1 MVVLRA
7 LELENFKTY
16 HPKVRIETKGGFNAV
31 VGPNGCGK
39 SNFMDALSFALGCR
53 ASSVR
58 GKKLEDLIS
67 NNLSEKHFKGRR
79 FATVRVIFSIENE
92 EANNLELSEYVSRL
106 EDYEELLLILSR
118 TITGEGTS
126 EYAIAEKKVLQHEY
140 FALLAKLGLRNNA
153 QTFLVFQNQI
163 ESVAF
168 KTPKE
173 LTAMFEE
180 LSDSID
186 LKAQYEEAL
195 QQKQRLDE
203 ESALF
208 FQQRKALSSE
218 RKRYKEQSAEAK
230 HYRELEERL
239 NRVKSTKSL
248 LHLYKFSLQQ
258 TQIENDLNKLQ
269 QELESSKE
277 SLKDVESKLQQQRTL
292 SANASKFKSTTQK
305 KLEGLLQEV
314 ENFHLLQTTKESQR
328 QEIEKQLASKKR
340 SQATLQ
346 EKISSTESE
355 ISKLRETL
363 EDVEQA
369 LQITEQ
375 EIVNAS
381 TECTLSSEDYETYK
395 NLKREVA
402 SKTSF
407 LKQELETLQRNEQ
420 LLSQQKTGLE
430 QKLEKALAEQ
440 VACTAE
446 KDKIEDQIK
455 RAYNKV
461 EQLRQEA
468 ESKTLEKQQMMIQ
481 RNESLDR
488 RKQLEQTLRVIQNE
502 LIECGAILHENDI
515 QTRMEEAFTVM
526 KRVFPGIK
534 GKLRD
539 LVYPVQSKYRTSFEV
554 VFGNFLDA
562 VVVDNSQTGAECI
575 SYLKQQRLGSMLFL
589 PLADI
594 RPKPI
599 DEDLRRLGGSCK
611 LLVDVLNCQPQYV
624 SAMRYAAGSTVICDS
639 LEEARQ
645 VFSRVKR
652 EQKRRIKLCS
662 LDGTVINKSGFVT
675 GGHVDTEETDKRM
688 QRQKI
693 EELRRQQTAILD
705 ELSHLTTANMSRLDD
720 KIEKIAND
728 INTRES
734 QIVVLERELDSLK
747 ERKKQLSE
755 KLSTCHNIVVDKLRH
770 QLDEKNRKFSDIT
783 QQVQAILQ
791 EIRNHENQTFSNF
804 ISKFGLSDSFTFEQK
819 YIQGLENLS
828 EKKNKL
834 DTQRVKLSRRLDYEN
849 DSLRACQE
857 RLKLLIT
864 EISSTEDSSLSILQ
878 EEESTRK
885 QLEQLEKEVANLR
898 VTLRNQST
906 SFEQENEKSRNLRKQ
921 LISIQEQINQ
931 AEKQLGNK
939 QEELNELKL
948 ARSELLR
955 SCMLNETLIP
965 LKGNRQLSDEDAI
978 PEDDELDFDSLSRR
992 YRDCK
997 TDDDFAKV
1005 INEIEE
1011 NEHQIVSELDKIAP
1025 NLLAG
1030 DKLLSVK
1037 TRIEEIVQKY
1047 EATRQ
1052 EAMEATRKFQK
1063 IREERRRRFLSCF
1076 NVVSANIDRVYK
1088 ELTRNSVSQ
1097 LGGTAYLALE
1107 SYEEPYLHGV
1117 KYHAMPPSKRFRDME
1132 QLSGGEKTL
1141 AALALIFAIQAYRPA
1156 PFIVLDEV
1164 DAALDRD
1171 NLEKVAR
1178 FILQRSRMNSPK
1190 EQYIVISLKDKFYE
1204 MADALIGI
1212 YRDMERS
1219 CSGVLSLDLNQFGEV
1234 SLQQ

>member
-67 NNLSEKHFKGRR
+67 NNIREKYSKGKI
-79 FATVRVIFSIENE
+79 FATVRVIFSIEEE
-92 EANNLELSEYVSRL
+92 EAISLELSEHVSRL
-106 EDYEELLLILSR
+106 KDDEQLLLTLSR

-126 EYAIAEKKVLQHEY
+126 DYAIAEKKVLQHEY
-140 FALLAKLGLRNNA
+140 FAILAKLGLRNNA

-168 KTPKE
+168 KTPKD

-218 RKRYKEQSAEAK
+218 RKRYKEQSAEAQ

-248 LHLYKFSLQQ
+248 LQLYKFSIQR
-258 TQIENDLNKLQ
+258 TQLENDLKKLQ
-269 QELESSKE
+269 HEIESNKE
-277 SLKDVESKLQQQRTL
+277 SLQDTELKLQQQRTI
-292 SANASKFKSTTQK
+292 SANASKSKAATQK
-305 KLEGLLQEV
+305 KLERLLQEV
-314 ENFHLLQTTKESQR
+314 ENLHLLQTTKESQK
-328 QEIEKQLASKKR
+328 QEIDKQLANKKR
-340 SQATLQ
+340 SQAALQ
-346 EKISSTESE
+346 EKISTTESE

-363 EDVEQA
+363 EDIEQA
-369 LQITEQ
+369 IQITVQ
-375 EIVNAS
+375 DIANAK
-381 TECTLSSEDYETYK
+381 TECTLSLEDYEIYK

-420 LLSQQKTGLE
+420 LLSQQKRGLE
-430 QKLEKALAEQ
+430 QKLEQAISKQ
-440 VACTAE
+440 DACIAE

-455 RAYNKV
+455 RAYNKL
-461 EQLRQEA
+461 EQMREDA
-468 ESKTLEKQQMMIQ
+468 ESKTLEKQQMITQ
-481 RNESLDR
+481 RNEMLDR
-488 RKQLEQTLRVIQNE
+488 RRQLEQTLRVIQNE
-502 LIECGAILHENDI
+502 LIECGAILHENNV
-515 QTRMEEAFTVM
+515 QTKMEEAFTVM

-539 LVYPVQSKYRTSFEV
+539 LVYPIQSKYRTAFQV

-599 DEDLRRLGGSCK
+599 QEDLRRLGGSCK
-611 LLVDVLNCQPQYV
+611 LLADVLNCQPQYL

-652 EQKRRIKLCS
+652 EQRRRIKVS
-662 LDGTVINKSGFVT
+662 LDGTVINKSGFIT
-675 GGHVDTEETDKRM
+675 GGYFDAEEADKST
-688 QRQKI
+688 QRQRI
-693 EELRRQQTAILD
+693 EELRTQQGAILD
-705 ELSHLTTANMSRLDD
+705 ELSHLTTANISRLDD

-728 INTRES
+728 ISNRQS
-734 QIVVLERELDSLK
+734 QVEVLERELDSLK
-747 ERKKQLSE
+747 RRKRQLSGE
-755 KLSTCHNIVVDKLRH
+755 LSTNLNVNVDKLRYE
-770 QLDEKNRKFSDIT
+770 LDDKNRKFSDIT
-783 QQVQAILQ
+783 QQVQIIAQ
-791 EIRNHENQTFSNF
+791 QIRNYENQTFSNF
-804 ISKFGLSDSFTFEQK
+804 LTKFGLSDSSTFEQK

-828 EKKNKL
+828 EKRNKL
-834 DTQRVKLSRRLDYEN
+834 DTQKVKLSRRLEYEN
-849 DSLRACQE
+849 DSLRAAQE
-857 RLKLLIT
+857 RLKILSA
-864 EISSTEDSSLSILQ
+864 EISSTEESSLSILQ
-878 EEESTRK
+878 EEESARK
-885 QLEQLEKEVANLR
+885 QLEQLEREVVSLRATLQNL
-898 VTLRNQST
+898 SS
-906 SFEQENEKSRNLRKQ
+906 SFEQENERSRNLRKQ
-921 LISIQEQINQ
+921 LIGIQEQINLS
-931 AEKQLGNK
+931 EKQLGNK
-939 QEELNELKL
+939 QEEFNELKL

-955 SCMLNETLIP
+955 SCLLNETSIP
-965 LKGNRQLSDEDAI
+965 LKDNRILTDDDAI
-978 PEDDELDFDSLSRR
+978 PEDDELDFDNLSRR

-1005 INEIEE
+1005 INEMEE

-1025 NLLAG
+1025 NLLAS

-1037 TRIEEIVQKY
+1037 TRIEEVVQKY

-1063 IREERRRRFLSCF
+1063 IREERRKRFLSCF

-1088 ELTRNSVSQ
+1088 ELTRTSVSQ

-1107 SYEEPYLHGV
+1107 NYEEPYLYGI
-1117 KYHAMPPSKRFRDME
+1117 KYHAMPPAKRFRDME

-1141 AALALIFAIQAYRPA
+1141 AALALIFAIQAYRPS

-1171 NLEKVAR
+1171 NLDKVAR

-1190 EQYIVISLKDKFYE
+1190 EQYVVISLKDKFYE
-1204 MADALIGI
+1204 MADSLIGI
-1212 YRDMERS
+1212 YRDMDRS
-1219 CSGVLSLDLNQFGEV
+1219 CSGVLSLDLNQFGEAV
-1234 SLQQ
+1234 LQ